1 MKKNE
6 NIRNIFKG
14 GFLRLAACLALL
26 LAAVSC
32 DYIHDELPLC
42 RHTLRFV
49 YRHNIKHADAFAY
62 EMVNQSMEKNVRLY
76 IYDSNGKFLSSRLI
90 EGAELEKNEVDLS
103 DLAPA
108 TYRLLAWGG
117 LNDTDYTWTE
127 PVAGDSLDDFRM
139 AVKAADSRVDR
150 ELSGLFQGELVYT
163 IPAGGTTD
171 TEFPLVKNTNKI
183 RFILV
188 DANRG
193 TELTTDAFDIVAT
206 TLNSDLD
213 AHNEP
218 VSAVRFTW
226 LPYLQKVETVKA
238 VGESTT
244 VYDAVC
250 TELNTLR
257 LIDNGTGTLRV
268 RYASEEV
275 PFFNVNLTELLKLTQ
290 IESHKLPGQEYLDR
304 QDEYVITAYVDIAGG
319 RAHCLYVVVDDWI
332 VRLEDMDLNT
342 EM

>member
-1 MKKNE
+1 MKYHK
-6 NIRNIFKG
+6 ILY
-14 GFLRLAACLALL
+14 FLFPVLAVLGLAGLS
-26 LAAVSC
+26 SC

-62 EMVNQSMEKNVRLY
+62 EMVNQEREKNIHLY
-76 IYDSNGKFLSSRLI
+76 IYDDKGAFLSSRLI
-90 EGAELEKNEVDLS
+90 EGEELKKNEVDLS
-103 DLAPA
+103 ELAPGD
-108 TYRLLAWGG
+108 YRLLAWAG
-117 LNDTDYTWTE
+117 LNETDYTWTE
-127 PVAGDSLDDFRM
+127 PAAGSSIDDFRM
-139 AVKAADSRVDR
+139 AVKAAENRVDR
-150 ELSGLFQGELVYT
+150 ELSGLFQGELEYT
-163 IPAGGTTD
+163 IPAGGATD

-193 TELTTDAFDIVAT
+193 TKLEEDAFDFVVT
-206 TLNSDLD
+206 TTNGDLD

-218 VSAVRFTW
+218 QSAKRITW
-226 LPYLQKVETVKA
+226 LPYLQQVETVKSA
-238 VGESTT
+238 DNET
-244 VYDAVC
+244 VFYDAVC

-257 LIDNGTGTLRV
+257 LIDNGTGTLRI
-268 RYASEEV
+268 RYASEEK

-319 RAHCLYVVVDDWI
+319 RAHCLYVMVDDWI
-332 VRLEDMDLNT
+332 VRLEDINLNT